1 MLALFLGALAN
12 LLAFLG
18 VRWALARLW
27 GGSGGLVM
35 LGLQLRWPALS
46 MVRRVSFAVA
56 GPLACYLC
64 AAALLATGFGLDGQA
79 VADESSMR
87 VTVAPGS
94 PAAKAGL
101 RDNDRIVS
109 VDAEPVSDWPGL
121 KQKVSRHPNEEIQV
135 TIERDGHEVV
145 LVPTPDA
152 TGKIGVGPPVHQT
165 EMGPG
170 AVVSRAL
177 VEPIEVNVFILRTL
191 VSTIAGRE
199 KAELSGPAAVM
210 KTTQGLAFAKQ
221 LLFAGMLNAYFLWVP
236 TLLALVLFPR
246 AGVGPVARTRTA

>member
-1 MLALFLGALAN
+1 MLVLFVGALAN

-27 GGSGGLVM
+27 GASGGLVM

-64 AAALLATGFGLDGQA
+64 AATLFATGFVLGGQA

-87 VTVAPGS
+87 VTVAPS
-94 PAAKAGL
+94 FPAAKAGL
-101 RDNDRIVS
+101 RDDDKIIS
-109 VDAEPVSDWPGL
+109 VDAAPVSDWPGL
-121 KQKVSRHPNEEIQV
+121 KQKISRHPNEEIQV
-135 TIERDGHEVV
+135 TIERDGHELV
-145 LVPTPDA
+145 LLPTPDA

-170 AVVSRAL
+170 AAVSHAL
-177 VEPIEVNVFILRTL
+177 VEPLEVNVGVLRGL
-191 VSTIAGRE
+191 VSTIVGRE
-199 KAELSGPAAVM
+199 RAELSGPAAIKKM
-210 KTTQGLAFAKQ
+210 TQGLAFAKQ
-221 LLFAGMLNAYFLWVP
+221 LLFAGMMNSYFLWVP

-246 AGVGPVARTRTA
+246 VGSRRPA